1 MPRVSRP
8 ALPASERKHGL
19 CAVSLIGSAAA
30 SRICSRTL
38 LVSEISLVE
47 IRYCSGCS
55 SSPPRSTQN
64 MSSLNFGNWPVPSR
78 ISRLTMY
85 GV

>member
-8 ALPASERKHGL
+8 ALPASERKQGL
-19 CAVSLIGSAAA
+19 WAVSLIGRLAA

-47 IRYCSGCS
+47 MRYCGSAP
-55 SSPPRSTQN
+55 SSPPRETQN
-64 MSSLNFGNWPVPSR
+64 MSSLNLGSWPVPSR
-78 ISRLTMY
+78 ISRLTM
-85 GV
+85 